1 MKQARR
7 IVIAL
12 VLIGVPVYGYLF
24 AEANRSVVALDLLAA
39 RFSEVSLWVV
49 VWAAFTAGVA
59 AAALVSLW
67 AFALLG
73 GRHVQV
79 RRQLTRAKLARAERQ
94 TGAAES
100 EASSPSTS

>member
-1 MKQARR
+1 MTPARSGFPG

-12 VLIGVPVYGYLF
+12 VLIVIPVYGYFF
-24 AEANRSVVALDLLAA
+24 AEANRSVVALDLLAT

-73 GRHVQV
+73 GRHLQV
-79 RRQLTRAKLARAERQ
+79 RRKLARAER
-94 TGAAES
+94 TPAAS
-100 EASSPSTS
+100 GPEAPAPPAS